1 MARLEVK
8 GRSSCSGYVC
18 RIGNLWSKAGE
29 DLCFK
34 SGGLFAEERGNL
46 EIGEVECGWIQ
57 GRCTGWRLTG
67 NYFEISRS

>member
-1 MARLEVK
+1 MFQI
-8 GRSSCSGYVC
+8 GRDVY
-18 RIGNLWSKAGE
+18 
-29 DLCFK
+29 
-34 SGGLFAEERGNL
+34 EERGNL